1 MEFDQLKGF
10 YFVAKLGSF
19 TAAASR
25 LYLTQPAISLSE
37 GLVRT
42 RSQRSSAIRHR
53 VTRERI
59 HRTAKVSRRATK
71 TRFHMPYFDVP

>member
-25 LYLTQPAISLSE
+25 LYLTQPAISLYIGRVGC
-37 GLVRT
+37 GLHLA
-42 RSQRSSAIRHR
+42 SQW
-53 VTRERI
+53 
-59 HRTAKVSRRATK
+59 
-71 TRFHMPYFDVP
+71 RFVCRLVEEIW